1 MSSVPHRKDIQ
12 GLRAIAVLAVMVF
25 HLNPTW
31 LPGGFVGVDVFL
43 VISGFLITS
52 ILLHKKSSAG
62 YSLTETLKYFY
73 VSRFKRIVPAYFLML
88 IIVALVAAVLFLPSD
103 FNTFRKGL
111 EKATWFSSNRY
122 FADFGDYFAP
132 ASYEQPL
139 LHTWSLAVEIQ
150 FYLLAPFIVLLLPIR
165 LLKWFFVVLL
175 IGLTA
180 LAEYRLRFLGMEQ
193 ATYYSLYARLPE
205 FFVGGLAA
213 LYVTTVSRV
222 EGSTAWLGILGMLLI
237 VISAITQPL
246 LGSFPGILVLLP
258 VVGSVLLLSQP
269 TQGWV
274 GELLSCKTLVWLGG
288 LSYSL
293 YLWHWPVLD
302 FLRYYTSAEV
312 LDIEFSILFVLL
324 TFILSIVSYYGVERV
339 FRSKSTNKKQALSWG
354 LLVFGVLGASQT
366 MAKVNAMFTPVALPL
381 EYLRYGD
388 DSQNCHG
395 HIVGDCLRGDLDSVK
410 EIMVLGDS
418 HAAMLNHFFD
428 YIGKEI
434 GFKAR
439 VITASSCVTIPGFDY
454 NRIAEWAQ
462 QSCVAQIEQTKS
474 YLENVELIFI
484 TASWNWHLRSEE
496 FNRALRDFLQNMAS
510 QAQVYILSQVPLLN
524 RNPQRAKRF
533 LSLGLTPYVNINPDY
548 LRTNE
553 YLYDLSM
560 VIDRVH
566 YLELNFCLFSKVLLF
581 IMVNCFIT
589 TSTT

>member
-132 ASYEQPL
+132 ASNEQPL

-180 LAEYRLRFLGMEQ
+180 LAEYHLRFLGMEQ

-246 LGSFPGILVLLP
+246 LGSFPGILALLP

-293 YLWHWPVLD
+293 YLWHWPVLA

-339 FRSKSTNKKQALSWG
+339 FRSKSTKKKQALSWG

-381 EYLRYGD
+381 N
-388 DSQNCHG
+388 NC
-395 HIVGDCLRGDLDSVK
+395 S
-410 EIMVLGDS
+410 
-418 HAAMLNHFFD
+418 
-428 YIGKEI
+428 
-434 GFKAR
+434 
-439 VITASSCVTIPGFDY
+439 
-454 NRIAEWAQ
+454 
-462 QSCVAQIEQTKS
+462 
-474 YLENVELIFI
+474 
-484 TASWNWHLRSEE
+484 
-496 FNRALRDFLQNMAS
+496 
-510 QAQVYILSQVPLLN
+510 
-524 RNPQRAKRF
+524 
-533 LSLGLTPYVNINPDY
+533 
-548 LRTNE
+548 
-553 YLYDLSM
+553 
-560 VIDRVH
+560 
-566 YLELNFCLFSKVLLF
+566 
-581 IMVNCFIT
+581 
-589 TSTT
+589 

>member
-132 ASYEQPL
+132 ASNEQPL

-180 LAEYRLRFLGMEQ
+180 LAEYHLRFLGMEQ

-237 VISAITQPL
+237 VN
-246 LGSFPGILVLLP
+246 FCNY
-258 VVGSVLLLSQP
+258 P
-269 TQGWV
+269 T
-274 GELLSCKTLVWLGG
+274 T
-288 LSYSL
+288 
-293 YLWHWPVLD
+293 
-302 FLRYYTSAEV
+302 
-312 LDIEFSILFVLL
+312 
-324 TFILSIVSYYGVERV
+324 
-339 FRSKSTNKKQALSWG
+339 
-354 LLVFGVLGASQT
+354 
-366 MAKVNAMFTPVALPL
+366 
-381 EYLRYGD
+381 
-388 DSQNCHG
+388 
-395 HIVGDCLRGDLDSVK
+395 
-410 EIMVLGDS
+410 
-418 HAAMLNHFFD
+418 
-428 YIGKEI
+428 
-434 GFKAR
+434 AR
-439 VITASSCVTIPGFDY
+439 VISWHSSSVTCRWKRASTQSANTRMGR
-454 NRIAEWAQ
+454 RI
-462 QSCVAQIEQTKS
+462 
-474 YLENVELIFI
+474 VELQNSGVAWWAVLF
-484 TASWNWHLRSEE
+484 TLPLALASIGL
-496 FNRALRDFLQNMAS
+496 FALLHKCRGTRYRIQHPVCSADIHTIYCFL
-510 QAQVYILSQVPLLN
+510 LW
-524 RNPQRAKRF
+524 
-533 LSLGLTPYVNINPDY
+533 G
-548 LRTNE
+548 
-553 YLYDLSM
+553 
-560 VIDRVH
+560 
-566 YLELNFCLFSKVLLF
+566 
-581 IMVNCFIT
+581 
-589 TSTT
+589 

>member
-88 IIVALVAAVLFLPSD
+88 IIVALVAAILFLPSD

-246 LGSFPGILVLLP
+246 LGSFPGILALLP

-293 YLWHWPVLD
+293 YLWHWPVLA

-410 EIMVLGDS
+410 EILVLGDS

-428 YIGKEI
+428 HIGKEI

-533 LSLGLTPYVNINPDY
+533 LSLGLTPYVNINSDY

-560 VIDRVH
+560 VIDR
-566 YLELNFCLFSKVLLF
+566 
-581 IMVNCFIT
+581 
-589 TSTT
+589 